1 MKEKDYFEKLA
12 FADSIKDVDKKFEYL
27 NSLQSDFNKIKEQ
40 DIDLSKIPFEDRIQN
55 VSLRLENVDYAYF
68 DYALKTKIFL
78 ASLERSE

>member
-55 VSLRLENVDYAYF
+55 ISLRLENLDYAYF

>member
-12 FADSIKDVDKKFEYL
+12 FADSIKVVDKKFEYL